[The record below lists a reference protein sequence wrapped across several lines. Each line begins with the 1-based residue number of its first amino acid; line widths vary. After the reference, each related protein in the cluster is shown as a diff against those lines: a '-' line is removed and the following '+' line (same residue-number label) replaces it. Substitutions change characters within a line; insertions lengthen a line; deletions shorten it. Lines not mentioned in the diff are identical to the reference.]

1 MQIIIE
7 QTAIPRPTVTAPG
20 SQQEALLLATVAH
33 LVTLYYNKDAYK
45 TKQQFFATLIM
56 NTDLEMGEITWTHV
70 GNEPGNES
78 REVT

>member
-1 MQIIIE
+1 MQVIIE
-7 QTAIPRPTVTAPG
+7 QTAILRPRAIAPE

-45 TKQQFFATLIM
+45 TKQQFFSTLIM
-56 NTDLEMGEITWTHV
+56 DTDLEVGEITWTHV

-78 REVT
+78 RKVT